1 MEYSTSGTFYHEVG
15 HNYLQGG
22 WRCQSGSHGLNDIF
36 TVYNQQ
42 IFGEPT
48 RIQKNGGYDSVEID
62 LANGVAWEDLNDRAG
77 KLVFYTQIA
86 LAFGWSVYT
95 EIFRFRREDPAAFPA
110 NTVEEQCDTF
120 LELAS
125 EFSGH
130 DLRSH
135 FAHYGITNTPETLQW
150 VADMNL
156 PEPDPAVWTFR
167 EDPLPAELLRILP
180 MEDDAMLE
188 HDDVP
193 PPPRESDTPTVNPFE

>member
-1 MEYSTSGTFYHEVG
+1 MSAFRP
-15 HNYLQGG
+15 QRPRRGG
-22 WRCQSGSHGLNDIF
+22 KHRPIRCHSRLETRPNGPIGGG
-36 TVYNQQ
+36 
-42 IFGEPT
+42 GE
-48 RIQKNGGYDSVEID
+48 EINTNFRS
-62 LANGVAWEDLNDRAG
+62 LLNDRAG

-95 EIFRFRREDPAAFPA
+95 EIFRFRREDPAAFPD

-135 FAHYGITNTPETLQW
+135 FAHYGITNTPEALQR

-180 MEDDAMLE
+180 VEDDSMLE
-188 HDDVP
+188 HDDIP
-193 PPPRESDTPTVNPFE
+193 PPPPESDTPTVNPSE